1 MASTT
6 EKTVI
11 AAFGSANEAEAAAR
25 DLQSAGIP
33 QQNIFLESQSASGSG
48 GYSTRSSH
56 HEGGVAGWFK
66 SLFQDEGETDRS
78 RYEQAIGSGNYILS
92 VDANEAQLDS
102 IETILNRHNPVDV
115 STDQATAEGE
125 PARAAGAAA
134 TTSGA
139 AITGAVPVV
148 EEELQVGKR
157 RVLRGGVRVYSRVV
171 EQPVQ
176 ESVNLQEE
184 HVRVDR
190 RKVDRPASAEDL
202 TGNREQVI
210 EVQEFAEQP
219 VVSKQARVVEEVRV
233 GKETTQRTE
242 NVSDTVR
249 HTEVHV
255 EPIASETSTGRSA
268 GSSPYDQDF
277 RTDFKSRYG
286 GSGSYDD
293 YSPAYQYG
301 YESASDPR
309 YKGRRYEDVE
319 NDLRSEYSRRN
330 PNSTWEKMK
339 DSVRYGWEKVTGNR

>member
-1 MASTT
+1 ML
-6 EKTVI
+6 
-11 AAFGSANEAEAAAR
+11 GPQAR
-25 DLQSAGIP
+25 EP
-33 QQNIFLESQSASGSG
+33 QA
-48 GYSTRSSH
+48 
-56 HEGGVAGWFK
+56 
-66 SLFQDEGETDRS
+66 
-78 RYEQAIGSGNYILS
+78 
-92 VDANEAQLDS
+92 
-102 IETILNRHNPVDV
+102 P
-115 STDQATAEGE
+115 
-125 PARAAGAAA
+125 
-134 TTSGA
+134 
-139 AITGAVPVV
+139 GAVPVV

-190 RKVDRPASAEDL
+190 RKVDRPASAEDFA
-202 TGNREQVI
+202 GNREQVI

-255 EPIASETSTGRSA
+255 EPIASETSTGRSV

-277 RTDFKSRYG
+277 RSDFKSRYG

-301 YESASDPR
+301 YEAASDPR